1 MLTPE
6 LVVQGTLT
14 EKERS
19 VVLQCCEEDKCF
31 IQEGPLAGFIDYEAG
46 FFQRYIISAPQGH
59 HTPAPQGLIH

>member
-1 MLTPE
+1 ME
-6 LVVQGTLT
+6 KGTLT

-46 FFQRYIISAPQGH
+46 FFQRYISTLRPSYKAI
-59 HTPAPQGLIH
+59 IH

>member
-1 MLTPE
+1 VTPE
-6 LVVQGTLT
+6 LVEKGTLT

-46 FFQRYIISAPQGH
+46 FFQRYISTLRPSYTSSLRPYTLVA
-59 HTPAPQGLIH
+59 